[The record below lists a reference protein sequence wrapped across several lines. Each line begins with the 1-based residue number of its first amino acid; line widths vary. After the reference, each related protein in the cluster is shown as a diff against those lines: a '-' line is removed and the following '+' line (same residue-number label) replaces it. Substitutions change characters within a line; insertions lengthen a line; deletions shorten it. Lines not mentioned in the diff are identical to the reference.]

1 MNICLAPSWGFVE
14 VRTECVQALVNTW
27 NLMSGVEIATLFS
40 CSDDSVIELLDR
52 LEADRDEVRQTDI
65 EDLEADIDDAV
76 YDLFDLTNDEREVVE
91 DYLDVF

>member
-1 MNICLAPSWGFVE
+1 
-14 VRTECVQALVNTW
+14 
-27 NLMSGVEIATLFS
+27 MSGVEIATLFS